1 MKLPLALLTFISLAF
16 PISETLAGIASYNRW
31 TISEINVCFAD
42 KNTEYHV
49 RGMEGPTRNW
59 KQKEKELV
67 QKVLEEEYTSA
78 RTGYTFVGFQDCQ
91 ETENIDVIVGVRSGL
106 SVHSIAGVK
115 GVATTGMGGS
125 HITSYQGA
133 RGAVILSPMGV
144 SKTTITHEFGHILG
158 LEHEHLHPDA
168 KASTGSLCPYY
179 TSDEERKR
187 KLIYTD
193 FDETSVMNYC
203 YTFSPKGWK
212 AGLSSRDQELI
223 LDIFNKRYIDGPGRL
238 YR

>member
-1 MKLPLALLTFISLAF
+1 MKLQMVLLSLISFTF
-16 PISETLAGIASYNRW
+16 PISNLLAGIATYNRW

-59 KQKEKELV
+59 KPKEKELV

-78 RTGYTFVGFQDCQ
+78 RTGYTFVGFQDCD
-91 ETENIDVIVGVRSGL
+91 ETENINVIVGVRNGFSA
-106 SVHSIAGVK
+106 HSIAGVK
-115 GVATTGMGGS
+115 GVATTGMAGA

-133 RGAVILSPMGV
+133 QGAVILSPMGV
-144 SKTTITHEFGHILG
+144 SKTTIIHEFAHILG

-168 KASTGSLCPYY
+168 KANTSSLCPYY
-179 TSDEERKR
+179 SNDAERKR
-187 KLIYTD
+187 NLIYTD

-212 AGLSSRDQELI
+212 AGLSTKDQELI
-223 LDIFNKRYIDGPGRL
+223 LDIFNKRYIDGPGR
-238 YR
+238 YFP